1 MNWQCIIACLT
12 THILTKILYN
22 KSDELNAL
30 KTQLYDTKQQINN
43 YRESGAIEK
52 IYVKTYPNE
61 TIGIKST
68 MYHSILVTPEEAEK
82 TENVI

>member
-1 MNWQCIIACLT
+1 M
-12 THILTKILYN
+12 
-22 KSDELNAL
+22 
-30 KTQLYDTKQQINN
+30 YDAKQQINNN
-43 YRESGAIEK
+43 YRESGAIEKKK

-68 MYHSILVTPEEAEK
+68 MYYYSILVTPEEAEK